1 MTWFLIFVACATT
14 ANYFF
19 SYGISVGRRRERGLM
34 TGEDQEDRS

>member
-1 MTWFLIFVACATT
+1 MTWFLIFVAYVMT

-19 SYGISVGRRRERGLM
+19 SYGISVGRRRERALT